1 MLFRLSWKVYYYI
14 IIIVIIYHLSF
25 VRVEYRFCMHADE
38 TVLKNVWIYAFT
50 MEGKSCGLANTLGK
64 QIHFGNTII
73 YNDIYMYI

>member
-38 TVLKNVWIYAFT
+38 TVLKNV
-50 MEGKSCGLANTLGK
+50 
-64 QIHFGNTII
+64 
-73 YNDIYMYI
+73 